1 MIDPKIQADMH
12 FNGFETA
19 IENQD
24 LSAAL
29 EELQQALALDPARCP
44 FPAEEYE
51 LTQVLAA
58 SNMDVELL
66 CRHRA
71 SNAHLIFKAP
81 RAAADNQVAFDENE
95 FEDDDALASDELGE
109 YPPIDEDALVDE
121 SAGSDDVE
129 SYAEA
134 ESDTAA
140 EGDKAYDEETDE
152 TYGEEAYEAD
162 DEETEEPEYDP
173 EQAAFLCDRGRDH
186 RANGD
191 LEQAFNDF
199 SEAIY
204 LDPDSTDAYNSRAN
218 IYFLARQFD
227 EAIADYNEA
236 IRINPDLAI
245 AHLNRGLAYARKQDS
260 AEALADASSAIQLD
274 PTLAGA
280 YYLRGTSH
288 YRLDDATEAIRDL
301 TQAIRLNSA
310 DPAVYNQRGLAYAK
324 LGDYDRAI
332 EDYDRALRLAP
343 DLVVA
348 HFHRASAY
356 QLRGDPIR
364 AIAEFSEVVQLDP
377 KHAEAYYQRGVAY
390 AAQGEYESAIADFT
404 ESYRL
409 DPNNALAVFKRD
421 EAVRAKKQA
430 AKSSEANQL
439 AADSTPAQPKG
450 QEVITCPGC
459 GKRLTSSE
467 LRRRG
472 GRCRECKAR
481 LPTPSEKRAS
491 APAPKKTKE
500 EKPRRFPRRG
510 WFAMGAGAV
519 AFMILGGALWARMA
533 HPAPSAQVSAYD
545 LWWECAHESVA
556 AANKYDGK
564 LLQVTGVVHEVSP
577 GDSARIVFREPFD
590 APPPVECHFDP
601 SAGPSGIQVN
611 QRLTVVGKCKCYGA
625 PEQPIQLL
633 SCRVVNVQ

>member
-1 MIDPKIQADMH
+1 M
-12 FNGFETA
+12 
-19 IENQD
+19 
-24 LSAAL
+24 
-29 EELQQALALDPARCP
+29 
-44 FPAEEYE
+44 
-51 LTQVLAA
+51 
-58 SNMDVELL
+58 
-66 CRHRA
+66 
-71 SNAHLIFKAP
+71 
-81 RAAADNQVAFDENE
+81 
-95 FEDDDALASDELGE
+95 
-109 YPPIDEDALVDE
+109 DE

-134 ESDTAA
+134 ESDTVA

-152 TYGEEAYEAD
+152 TYGEEADEAD

-191 LEQAFNDF
+191 LEQALTT
-199 SEAIY
+199 SAKRSISIRTRRT
-204 LDPDSTDAYNSRAN
+204 LTTAAAN

-245 AHLNRGLAYARKQDS
+245 AYLNRGLAYARKQDS

-332 EDYDRALRLAP
+332 EDYDHALRLAP

-356 QLRGDPIR
+356 QLKGDPIR

-377 KHAEAYYQRGVAY
+377 KNAEAYYQRGVAY
-390 AAQGEYESAIADFT
+390 AAQGEYELAIADFT

-430 AKSSEANQL
+430 AKPRPKQVSQPRL
-439 AADSTPAQPKG
+439 PQRPAQPNG

-459 GKRLTSSE
+459 GKRLTPSE
-467 LRRRG
+467 LRRR
-472 GRCRECKAR
+472 R
-481 LPTPSEKRAS
+481 
-491 APAPKKTKE
+491 
-500 EKPRRFPRRG
+500 
-510 WFAMGAGAV
+510 
-519 AFMILGGALWARMA
+519 
-533 HPAPSAQVSAYD
+533 
-545 LWWECAHESVA
+545 VA
-556 AANKYDGK
+556 AA
-564 LLQVTGVVHEVSP
+564 
-577 GDSARIVFREPFD
+577 SAKHVCRPPSRSR
-590 APPPVECHFDP
+590 PPPRRQRRPRKKTAFS
-601 SAGPSGIQVN
+601 SATLAYDWRRRRRMPGTRRRALGADGPSDAVGAIDRVRPVVGMRPRIRRGSQQVRRQTLASHRRR
-611 QRLTVVGKCKCYGA
+611 QRNFARRLRSNRLPGALRLPLHPSNATSIPAPARPGMQVDRWLTVVGKCKCYGA
-625 PEQPIQLL
+625 PDQPIQLL
-633 SCRVVNVQ
+633 GCRIVNAADR